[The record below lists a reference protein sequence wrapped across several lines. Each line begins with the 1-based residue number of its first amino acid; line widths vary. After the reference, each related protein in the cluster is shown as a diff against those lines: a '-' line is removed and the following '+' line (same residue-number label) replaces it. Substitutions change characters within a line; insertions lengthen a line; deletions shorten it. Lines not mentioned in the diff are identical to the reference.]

1 MSASAFRKTG
11 VAHSRRC
18 GRCCRRPRTLY
29 RELNRRANRVAHEI
43 RALGG
48 GQDSLIGLCVE
59 RSLEMV
65 VGILGVLKAGGAYVP
80 LDPVYPKDRLAFMM
94 TDARIT
100 VILTQKE
107 LAAKLPAMMRG
118 FCVSMH

>member
-1 MSASAFRKTG
+1 
-11 VAHSRRC
+11 
-18 GRCCRRPRTLY
+18 
-29 RELNRRANRVAHEI
+29 
-43 RALGG
+43 
-48 GQDSLIGLCVE
+48 
-59 RSLEMV
+59 MV